1 MKRTITPIFL
11 TIALL
16 TAVLLTSRPAAAV
29 DYTTAVPLP
38 DLCGDT
44 YYGQAGCLYPGS
56 NTPPAA
62 YAAELDAV
70 AAALSN
76 DSQVVVLTLGMSMQQ
91 NATNGFLTAG
101 YASGMTPAGTAVN
114 PNFLMLNG
122 AIGSKQQNWTDP
134 NNTVWDRGT
143 QVLNSVGLNA
153 AAVDVVFYHNGW
165 AGPSS
170 EPFPQHAQTML
181 ASLETTTGIIRDKY
195 PNVQMILVTNRH
207 YALSPT
213 SKHPEPY
220 AYEEGF
226 SWKWLVENRINCT
239 ADCGPVIAWLTNQW
253 VPDWANHQE
262 YYIED
267 GLHLSAGPGGG
278 QWASAELWYADMS
291 TTSYIAPWYLA
302 SLPPTDTPSPTS
314 GPTDT
319 PTVTPLPSN
328 TPTITATPTETA
340 VPTDTPT
347 PTATVPGV
355 TATPS
360 ATPFPADT
368 ATPVP
373 TTGATMT
380 PTATPDGSPWYCEM
394 APWRWPCPQ
403 YGW

>member
-1 MKRTITPIFL
+1 MKRPLFL
-11 TIALL
+11 LLSAVFFLVIASG
-16 TAVLLTSRPAAAV
+16 VAAV

-56 NTPPAA
+56 NEPPAA

-70 AAALSN
+70 AATLAN

-101 YASGMTPAGTAVN
+101 YASGTTPAGTAVN

-122 AIGSKQQNWTDP
+122 AIGSKQQNWIDP

-143 QVLNSVGLNA
+143 QVLGSAGLNA
-153 AAVDVVFYHNGW
+153 AAVDVVFYHNAW

-181 ASLETTTGIIRDKY
+181 ASLEVTMGIIRDKY
-195 PNVQMILVTNRH
+195 PNAQMILVTNRH
-207 YALSPT
+207 YALSPD
-213 SKHPEPY
+213 SKHPEPF

-226 SWKWLVENRINCT
+226 SWKWLIENRINCT

-253 VPDWANHQE
+253 VPDWVNHPE
-262 YYIED
+262 YYVTD
-267 GLHLSAGPGGG
+267 GLHLSPGPGGG
-278 QWASAELWYADMS
+278 QWASAELWYGAMS

-302 SLPPTDTPSPTS
+302 QPAPTPTPTGTPS
-314 GPTDT
+314 
-319 PTVTPLPSN
+319 PSN

-340 VPTDTPT
+340 VPAETPT

-355 TATPS
+355 TATP
-360 ATPFPADT
+360 TPFPT
-368 ATPVP
+368 ATA
-373 TTGATMT
+373 TGETMT
-380 PTATPDGSPWYCEM
+380 PTATPDGSPWYCEV
-394 APWRWPCPQ
+394 APWRWPCPDL
-403 YGW
+403 GW

>member
-1 MKRTITPIFL
+1 MKRNNITSLI
-11 TIALL
+11 LL
-16 TAVLLTSRPAAAV
+16 VFAAVLLVGERAAAV
-29 DYTTAVPLP
+29 DYTTPIPLTQLGP
-38 DLCGDT
+38 DT
-44 YYGQAGCLYPGS
+44 YYGQQGGLYPGGA
-56 NTPPAA
+56 NEPPAA

-70 AAALSN
+70 AATLAADN
-76 DSQVVVLTLGMSMQQ
+76 KVVVLTLGMSMQQ

-101 YASGMTPAGTAVN
+101 YASGTTPAGTAVN

-134 NNTVWDRGT
+134 NNSVWNRGT
-143 QVLNSVGLNA
+143 QVLGSVGLNA
-153 AAVDVVFYHNGW
+153 AAVDVVFYYNAW

-181 ASLETTTGIIRDKY
+181 ASLEVTMGIIRDKY
-195 PNVQMILVTNRH
+195 PNAQMILVTNRH

-239 ADCGPVIAWLTNQW
+239 ANCGPVIAWLANQW
-253 VPDWANHQE
+253 VPGWASHPE

-267 GLHLSAGPGGG
+267 GLHLSPGPGGG
-278 QWASAELWYADMS
+278 QWASAELWYEAMS
-291 TTSYIAPWYLA
+291 TTSYIAPWYLVGP
-302 SLPPTDTPSPTS
+302 PPTATPSPTS
-314 GPTDT
+314 GPTST
-319 PTVTPLPSN
+319 PTATPSPSN
-328 TPTITATPTETA
+328 TPTMTATPTETA
-340 VPTDTPT
+340 V

-394 APWRWPCPQ
+394 APWRWPCPDL
-403 YGW
+403 GW